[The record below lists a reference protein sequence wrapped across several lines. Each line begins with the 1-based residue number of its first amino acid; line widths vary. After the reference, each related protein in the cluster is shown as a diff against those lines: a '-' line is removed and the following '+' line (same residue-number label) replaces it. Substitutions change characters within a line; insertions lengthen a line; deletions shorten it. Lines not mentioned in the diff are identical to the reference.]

1 MKLPETYLIE
11 KYLIESIDNDSIL
24 RILTQSNPIKQSDPT
39 MFNYYKKL
47 ANWACDKHRQSN
59 LKDIYLNTI
68 KLSDNRLVA
77 HGKLANRFNTLGSLL
92 NSLKRLMDDAHGYNS
107 KNEQS
112 NLIQQTTLEILA
124 GLSKMPIP
132 KKLDPKDQEPPEED
146 LEDQEEAPEE
156 PVSNKG
162 KRDWTAERARRLNDA
177 KKTNTATSEVLRKF
191 YDDYYSQEYAELN
204 PAKAQE
210 IVAKLKSLDKVLT
223 IEFNKLGY
231 NSEVNPFAQFL
242 KILIQKQ
249 PKIFEKLT
257 LNNYGAIHNAF
268 IERHIT
274 GNMLG
279 NYNKGNILFCEDL
292 YNKNGLDIIEYL
304 DLQKQALDKAETND
318 KYSGIKNQLIAV
330 LCVQQTSLSDSYKE
344 NIVKLLEPE
353 NVEKIVL
360 PTTEN
365 AQVKSLL
372 EIQEL
377 YQHIFGTAPKA
388 KVNINDVVTRAV
400 NKGVVLSMVQR
411 LLDQDDLERV
421 YKKDVQALTEWL
433 GELGYTRNKS
443 NIETAKNILS
453 DYSLDTATKR
463 SLVIALQNY
472 YNKNVR
478 DKKAGS

>member
-1 MKLPETYLIE
+1 MRLPETYLIE
-11 KYLIESIDNDSIL
+11 VFRPEAKHILELLTKTNSEQENNELQSYYKRLADWGSRHLQKAGEIVLDKIELSYKDEVIKLGLAKRTKDLWGMINALIEL
-24 RILTQSNPIKQSDPT
+24 
-39 MFNYYKKL
+39 MKK
-47 ANWACDKHRQSN
+47 HN
-59 LKDIYLNTI
+59 LNE
-68 KLSDNRLVA
+68 
-77 HGKLANRFNTLGSLL
+77 
-92 NSLKRLMDDAHGYNS
+92 
-107 KNEQS
+107 KNAKI
-112 NLIQQTTLEILA
+112 IQQTTLEILA

-132 KKLDPKDQEPPEED
+132 KKIEDPKDPEPPEED
-146 LEDQEEAPEE
+146 PEGPEPPEE
-156 PVSNKG
+156 DPEDPVSNKG

-204 PAKAQE
+204 PTKAQE

-292 YNKNGLDIIEYL
+292 YNKNGLDIIDYL

-318 KYSGIKNQLIAV
+318 KYSNIKNQLIAV

-344 NIVKLLEPE
+344 NIEKLLEPE
-353 NVEKIVL
+353 NAEKIVL

-372 EIQEL
+372 EIREL
-377 YQHIFGTAPKA
+377 YQHIFGAAPKI
-388 KVNINDVVTRAV
+388 KVNINDIVARAV

-421 YKKDVQALTEWL
+421 YKKDVQALTAWL
-433 GELGYTRNKS
+433 GELSYTRDKDK
-443 NIETAKNILS
+443 IETAKNILS
-453 DYSLDTATKR
+453 EYSLDTATKR